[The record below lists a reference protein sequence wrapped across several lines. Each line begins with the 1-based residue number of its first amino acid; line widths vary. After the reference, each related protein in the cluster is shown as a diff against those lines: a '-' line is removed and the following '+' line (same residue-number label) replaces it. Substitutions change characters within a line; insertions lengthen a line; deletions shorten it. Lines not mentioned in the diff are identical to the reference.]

1 MIEEASSQMD
11 PRGLLAFYCSSRR
24 GGNTDILL
32 DEFLRGAGDAGIRAE
47 RIYVS
52 NLKLSGCR
60 ACGGCDKTGRCVVED
75 GMQAVYASLERNRF
89 VVLASPIYFYSV
101 PAQAK
106 AVIDRSQAF
115 WARKYLLGKV
125 EGGGRKTP
133 PARKGFFISVGATRG
148 KRMFEGVC
156 LTIRYFFDAVDASYE
171 GELLYR
177 GSDGKGDIR
186 GHPSALK
193 ECYEAGKQFAS
204 T

>member
-1 MIEEASSQMD
+1 VIIEPATPSA
-11 PRGLLAFYCSSRR
+11 RHVLALFCSSRR

-32 DEFLRGAGDAGIRAE
+32 EEFLRGCEEAGARVE
-47 RIYVS
+47 RFYAS
-52 NLKLSGCR
+52 QLQMNGCLS
-60 ACGGCDKTGRCVVED
+60 CGGCDTTGRCVVKD
-75 GMQAVYASLERNRF
+75 DMQAVYAALEQSQL

-115 WARKYLLGKV
+115 WSRKYRLKQT
-125 EGGGRKTP
+125 EGTP
-133 PARKGFFISVGATRG
+133 PGTGPARKGFFLSVGATRG

-156 LTIRYFFDAVDASYE
+156 LTIRYFFDAIDASYE

-186 GHPSALK
+186 NHPTAMK
-193 ECYEAGKQFAS
+193 ECYEAGLKFAS
-204 T
+204 A

>member
-1 MIEEASSQMD
+1 MIIEASAEGSA
-11 PRGLLAFYCSSRR
+11 RSVLAFYCSSRR
-24 GGNTDILL
+24 GGNTDLLL
-32 DEFLRGAGDAGIRAE
+32 DEFLRGCEDAGARAE

-52 NLKLSGCR
+52 DLTLSGCR

-75 GMQAVYASLERNRF
+75 GMQAVYESLERNRL

-115 WARKYLLGKV
+115 WARKYLV
-125 EGGGRKTP
+125 TEGAREKKP
-133 PARKGFFISVGATRG
+133 PVRKGFFLSVGATRG

-156 LTIRYFFDAVDASYE
+156 LTIRYFFDAIDASYE

-186 GHPSALK
+186 SHPTALK
-193 ECYEAGKQFAS
+193 ECYEAGVKFAS
-204 T
+204 V

>member
-1 MIEEASSQMD
+1 M
-11 PRGLLAFYCSSRR
+11 LAFYCSSRR

-32 DEFLRGAGDAGIRAE
+32 DEFLRGAGDAGTRVE
-47 RIYVS
+47 RVYVS
-52 NLKLSGCR
+52 DLKISGCR

-75 GMQAVYASLERNRF
+75 GMQAVYGTLERSRL
-89 VVLASPIYFYSV
+89 VVVASPIYFYSV

-115 WARKYLLGKV
+115 WARKYLMKNADGN
-125 EGGGRKTP
+125 GQASP
-133 PARKGFFISVGATRG
+133 PARKGFFVSVGATRG

-156 LTIRYFFDAVDASYE
+156 LTIRYFFDAIDASYE

-186 GHPSALK
+186 SHPTAIE
-193 ECYEAGKQFAS
+193 ECYEAGRRFAS
-204 T
+204 A